1 MLVMPSTCRT
11 YLITTAEGKKI
22 ALGAISAKQA
32 EHFILVMCPN
42 TKVALIEEIK
52 PLPEDWEP

>member
-1 MLVMPSTCRT
+1 MPSTCRT
-11 YLITTAEGKKI
+11 YLITTTEGKKI

>member
-1 MLVMPSTCRT
+1 MPASCRT
-11 YLITTAEGKKI
+11 WLITTTEGKKI

-32 EHFILVMCPN
+32 EHFMLAMSPT

-52 PLPEDWEP
+52 PLPEDYEL